1 MTHTPDSPSPAGA
14 IRHPTPTG
22 AIGQRRGLRVAALLS
37 AAAPAALAL
46 SSLSS
51 PLAAAA
57 AVPVSATAGT
67 TAGAT
72 TGTTVNG
79 DDPCVGA
86 FTWPLGPSVLKVPN
100 CAGLGGVES
109 GLVTAA
115 WAALPNRIK
124 YPNAAGD

>member
-1 MTHTPDSPSPAGA
+1 MTTTPDPAEPSVVD
-14 IRHPTPTG
+14 RRSTPVADDPG
-22 AIGQRRGLRVAALLS
+22 RRRIAALLL
-37 AAAPAALAL
+37 AAAPVALAL

-51 PLAAAA
+51 PLTA
-57 AVPVSATAGT
+57 AVAEPTSATTGT
-67 TAGAT
+67 TA
-72 TGTTVNG
+72 GTTVNG

-86 FTWPLGPSVLKVPN
+86 FTWPLGPGVLKVPN

-124 YPNAAGD
+124 YPDAAGD